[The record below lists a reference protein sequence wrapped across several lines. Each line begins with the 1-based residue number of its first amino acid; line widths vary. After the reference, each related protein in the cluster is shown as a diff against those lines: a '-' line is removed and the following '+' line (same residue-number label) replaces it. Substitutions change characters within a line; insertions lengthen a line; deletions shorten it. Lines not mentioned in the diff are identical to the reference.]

1 MTPMSSARQRTPLIA
16 RRRARRAGRHGR
28 GDDSGVGLVEFAL
41 VAPVAF
47 LLLCSIVIFGIV
59 ITNFI
64 QLSNLARDG
73 ARVAAICGSKV
84 GAPMPDGSGACS
96 GLAISTYITSHLV
109 AVPSGSVTP
118 QIYVC
123 SSAEASTCSSSD
135 STCSLISPVCQC
147 QQGRTVEVDMSYD
160 QPLYFPVLT
169 TVLQSSPNGTR
180 HLSASAQA
188 TCEQ

>member
-1 MTPMSSARQRTPLIA
+1 MSSARK
-16 RRRARRAGRHGR
+16 RRPVVAAGRARRSGRRGQ

-47 LLLCSIVIFGIV
+47 LLVCSIVIVGIV
-59 ITNFI
+59 ITNYI
-64 QLSNLARDG
+64 QLTNMSRDG
-73 ARVAAICGSKV
+73 ARVAAICGSV
-84 GAPMPDGSGACS
+84 PGTPMPDGSGPCT
-96 GLAISTYITSHLV
+96 GVAISTYITSRLV
-109 AVPSGSVTP
+109 AVPAGSVTP

-123 SSAEASTCSSSD
+123 SPDQASTCSTSST
-135 STCSLISPVCQC
+135 SCSAATSICQC
-147 QQGRTVEVDMSYD
+147 QPGKIVEVDMAYD

-169 TVLQSSPNGTR
+169 NLLQSNPNGTR

>member
-1 MTPMSSARQRTPLIA
+1 MPPAGTP
-16 RRRARRAGRHGR
+16 RRGITRRAGRHRR

-64 QLSNLARDG
+64 QLSNMARDG
-73 ARVAAICGSKV
+73 ARVAAICGS
-84 GAPMPDGSGACS
+84 GSATPMPDGSGTCT
-96 GLAISTYITSHLV
+96 GLAISTYITRHLV
-109 AVPSGSVTP
+109 AVPAGSVTP
-118 QIYVC
+118 QIFVC
-123 SSAEASTCSSSD
+123 SSADASTCSSSD
-135 STCSLISPVCQC
+135 STCNLTSPVCQC
-147 QQGRTVEVDMSYD
+147 QQGRTVEVDMAYD

-169 TVLQSSPNGTR
+169 NLFQSNSNGTR